1 MTPKNYIESLNHL
14 LVIGITLAVGLAIG
28 VLGVIT
34 VQSLFLKSEPHNLVE
49 IETQQDS
56 IEVIDS
62 DYNEPPIEVGRFE
75 EIFKLRRPAEQ
86 HKALYN
92 TLSQSTEQELK
103 EWWIQSKKIERTSH
117 REVAQQV
124 ILRNLTKINPQVAL
138 RYQREASLLQ
148 KDALCRTIFS
158 EWAVLNLDEAI
169 EAAAKLVGA
178 RRNVAL
184 EAILE
189 TRDDLAEDR
198 RRAIAVQLKRI
209 DTYDRLN
216 SHTKVLHSIA
226 NPSESWDILLNDGV
240 DDSRQMET
248 LAIVAESWRELIG
261 FEVLSKIYHSGIE
274 EDEFKRLLTAVVPQM
289 DLAQALKYAQGVS
302 EENEQSFLSHIIV
315 EEWAS
320 TDPLAALASVSS
332 FKPTSLY
339 FDLEEEIAVVW
350 AKNKPF
356 DLIQSIEL
364 MSEGSRVWPLEVA
377 FAYLTREDPLEAI
390 NALSAI
396 EESVG
401 NTSTIL
407 HRVVAQWG
415 MLHPEAAT
423 NWLLHDFDQEDP
435 YLLNSL
441 LEETLPSLA
450 LQDPI
455 KAFEIALE
463 QPTLDPAL
471 GLAFALDL
479 SVIWKLTLHGNVDQ
493 AISLLPRVREGSKA
507 SAYQSVA
514 SALVDEGQAFEA
526 LEMGSDLK
534 THQQQHYYQQVF
546 QQWAWTDPTDLYE
559 SLEDLPSDDAQSL
572 QSFAAFELL
581 TRRFSR
587 DQVLTADQLDR
598 ARSFLNSDHERGL
611 KMIEM
616 FENR

>member
-1 MTPKNYIESLNHL
+1 M
-14 LVIGITLAVGLAIG
+14 VALAIG

-56 IEVIDS
+56 IELIDS

-117 REVAQQV
+117 RDVAQQV
-124 ILRNLTKINPQVAL
+124 ILQNLTKINPQVAL
-138 RYQREASLLQ
+138 RYLHEASLLQ
-148 KDALCRTIFS
+148 KDALSRTIFS

-216 SHTKVLHSIA
+216 SDTKVLHSVA

-248 LAIVAESWRELIG
+248 LALVAESWRELIG

-289 DLAQALKYAQGVS
+289 DLALALEYARGVS
-302 EENEQSFLSHIIV
+302 DETEQSFLSRIIV

-320 TDPLAALASVSS
+320 KDPQAALAGVSS

-339 FDLEEEIAVVW
+339 FDLEEEIAVV
-350 AKNKPF
+350 
-356 DLIQSIEL
+356 
-364 MSEGSRVWPLEVA
+364 
-377 FAYLTREDPLEAI
+377 
-390 NALSAI
+390 
-396 EESVG
+396 
-401 NTSTIL
+401 
-407 HRVVAQWG
+407 
-415 MLHPEAAT
+415 
-423 NWLLHDFDQEDP
+423 
-435 YLLNSL
+435 
-441 LEETLPSLA
+441 
-450 LQDPI
+450 
-455 KAFEIALE
+455 
-463 QPTLDPAL
+463 
-471 GLAFALDL
+471 
-479 SVIWKLTLHGNVDQ
+479 
-493 AISLLPRVREGSKA
+493 
-507 SAYQSVA
+507 
-514 SALVDEGQAFEA
+514 
-526 LEMGSDLK
+526 
-534 THQQQHYYQQVF
+534 
-546 QQWAWTDPTDLYE
+546 
-559 SLEDLPSDDAQSL
+559 
-572 QSFAAFELL
+572 
-581 TRRFSR
+581 
-587 DQVLTADQLDR
+587 
-598 ARSFLNSDHERGL
+598 
-611 KMIEM
+611 
-616 FENR
+616 